1 MGNIILMTVCLL
13 AGMLLRRSG
22 RFPETASATF
32 NGYVIHVALPAAA
45 LLYLHSIPLDRSM
58 LSTPLMA
65 WLLFLLSWGF
75 FALLGRLLDLP
86 RQTIG
91 ALILLGGFGNTSFV
105 GLPMIEAYF
114 GRELLG
120 VGILADQLG
129 SFMALSTLGVF
140 AAALYSSGSPSYGQ
154 MLRKIL
160 LFPPFQA
167 LVLALLLRPFP
178 FPEWADLVLRK
189 LADTV
194 TPLAL
199 VSVGFQLR
207 LTSLQGIKLRLTA
220 GLAYKLLI
228 GPLVLSLL
236 YLGVLGLRGTTVQVT
251 LFEAA
256 MAPMITAGIIAIDHD
271 LDPPLVTMLLGIGI
285 PLSFATLPL
294 WHMVL
299 THFG

>member
-1 MGNIILMTVCLL
+1 MGNIILMAVCLL
-13 AGMLLRRSG
+13 AGMLLRRTG

-32 NGYVIHVALPAAA
+32 NGYVIHIALPAAA
-45 LLYLHSIPLDRSM
+45 LLYLHSIPLDLTM
-58 LSTPLMA
+58 VTTPLMA

-75 FALLGRLLDLP
+75 FILLGKLLNLP
-86 RQTIG
+86 RKTIG
-91 ALILLGGFGNTSFV
+91 ALIMLGGLGNTSFV
-105 GLPMIEAYF
+105 GLPMIEAYY

-129 SFMALSTLGVF
+129 SFMTLSTLGVLV
-140 AAALYSSGSPSYGQ
+140 ATLYSSGAPSYRE

-178 FPEWADLVLRK
+178 FPEWATLVLRK

-207 LTSLQGIKLRLTA
+207 LTSLQGIKLRLAA
-220 GLAYKLLI
+220 GLGYKLLL
-228 GPLVLSLL
+228 GPLALSLL
-236 YLGVLGLRGTTVQVT
+236 YLGILGLRGTTVQVT

-294 WHMVL
+294 WQMVL
-299 THFG
+299 ARFG

>member
-13 AGMLLRRSG
+13 AGMLLRRTG
-22 RFPETASATF
+22 RFPETASAAF
-32 NGYVIHVALPAAA
+32 NGYVIHIALPAAA
-45 LLYLHSIPLDRSM
+45 LLYLHSIPLDLSM

-140 AAALYSSGSPSYGQ
+140 VAALYSSGTPSYGQ

-178 FPEWADLVLRK
+178 FPEWANLILRK

-220 GLAYKLLI
+220 GLAYKLLL

-236 YLGVLGLRGTTVQVT
+236 YLAILGLRGTTVQVT

-294 WHMVL
+294 WHMAL
-299 THFG
+299 TRFG